1 MKLRPALSIYLYI
14 LLSLPSFCL
23 GEGVFISEKNAEA
36 HTLLKPFFYA
46 IEDSSDNYSA
56 KDILHKQQSDFSLL
70 EQLKLSAPDHTIWL
84 KTTIQTSK
92 DLLHRD
98 FHLSFDHLT
107 FVDLYLFKDDSLVTH
122 RQAGVFRKQSEIS
135 AGDQRLGFNLLLNKA
150 SNYQLL
156 LKIKHT
162 KKYPP
167 IFNFQLQD
175 AYAYLVTNRNLDL
188 TNAWLQGALAILF
201 LYACIS
207 WLVNRYRP
215 FVWVAL
221 FLLLIGLYGFSLQ
234 PQYIDLL
241 FPSYPETGWLLVLV
255 YLHSGIISFY
265 LLMADFL
272 EIKKNDAT
280 LYRCLM
286 YVIKA
291 IPFFTLL
298 CLTNN
303 ILTSNYY
310 LTNQINLYISIV
322 HLSCIGYTFFTLWN
336 KLDSGQ
342 RFLLYGIIVF
352 AAGAIALVG
361 ITFVLN
367 EQGFIYAPIITKTT
381 IILIAILFLA
391 GIGRKLRQHE
401 QEKIATL
408 KLLNKLHSEHNVL
421 IEHKVEERTIELQAM
436 NSKLTL
442 QQEELIS
449 QHNHIQTLM
458 DELNHRVKNNLQM
471 LYSLSTFQLP
481 QIQNEKGKQVLNE
494 MRSRIKAMML
504 VNEHLNTETEKQF
517 VQVSS
522 LTKEIKQHIQYIYD
536 PQRTVKIEL
545 DIPDNF
551 SLSTKHSL
559 PFGLILT
566 ELFTNTFK
574 HAFEP
579 EYIAPSIKIGIFL
592 AEEEIQLTYKDN
604 GKGAEKLD
612 TRSSMG
618 ISLIHDLARQL
629 KGQLQINTNSG
640 FNYLFTFPKH

>member
-1 MKLRPALSIYLYI
+1 MKLTSALHLCLYI

-23 GEGVFISEKNAEA
+23 GKGILISEKDIGTEIS
-36 HTLLKPFFYA
+36 LKPFFYA
-46 IEDSSDNYSA
+46 VEDSLDKYSA
-56 KDILHKQQSDFSLL
+56 TDILHKQQSNFDHL
-70 EQLKLSAPDHTIWL
+70 EQLKLTAPDHTVWL
-84 KTTIQTSK
+84 KTVIQTSN
-92 DLLHRD
+92 DLSHTD
-98 FHLSFDHLT
+98 FCLSFNYLT
-107 FVDLYLFKDDSLVTH
+107 FVDLYLFKDDTLVAH
-122 RQAGVFRKQSEIS
+122 RKGGVFRKRSEIS
-135 AGDQRLGFNLLLNKA
+135 IKDQRLAFSLSFSKS

-156 LKIKHT
+156 LKVKHT
-162 KKYPP
+162 KKFPP

-175 AYAYLVTNRNLDL
+175 AYTHLQLNKNLEL

-215 FVWVAL
+215 FIWVAS

-255 YLHSGIISFY
+255 YLHFGIVSFY
-265 LLMADFL
+265 MLMVDFL
-272 EIKKNDAT
+272 EIKKNDAV
-280 LYRCLM
+280 LYRLIM
-286 YVIKA
+286 YFIKG
-291 IPFFTLL
+291 IPFFTVL

-310 LTNQINLYISIV
+310 LTNQINLYISLV
-322 HLSCIGYTFFTLWN
+322 HLFCIGYTFFILWN
-336 KLDSGQ
+336 KLDSSQ

-352 AAGAIALVG
+352 AIGAVALVG
-361 ITFVLN
+361 VTFILN

-381 IILIAILFLA
+381 IILITILFLA

-408 KLLNKLHSEHNVL
+408 KLLNKLHSEHNTL

-504 VNEHLNTETEKQF
+504 VNEHLNTETKEQS

-536 PQRTVKIEL
+536 PQQKVKIDL
-545 DIPDNF
+545 DIPGNF
-551 SLSTKHSL
+551 LLSTKHSL

-574 HAFEP
+574 HAFER
-579 EYIAPSIKIGIFL
+579 EHIAPSIKIEIL
-592 AEEEIQLTYKDN
+592 LSKEEIHLNYKDN

-612 TRSSMG
+612 TRASMG
-618 ISLIHDLARQL
+618 ISLIRDLARQL

-640 FNYLFTFPKH
+640 FHYFFTFPKH

>member
-1 MKLRPALSIYLYI
+1 MKLTSALSICLCI
-14 LLSLPSFCL
+14 LLSFPSFCL
-23 GEGVFISEKNAEA
+23 GKVIFISEKNVGT
-36 HTLLKPFFYA
+36 HISLKPFFYA
-46 IEDSSDNYSA
+46 IEDSLAKYSPL
-56 KDILHKQQSDFSLL
+56 DILDKPQSAFSPLKQF
-70 EQLKLSAPDHTIWL
+70 KLDVPDHTVWL
-84 KTTIQTSK
+84 KTNIRTSK
-92 DLLHRD
+92 DLLHTD
-98 FHLSFDHLT
+98 FSLSFNHLT
-107 FVDLYLFKDDSLVTH
+107 FVDLYLFKNDTLVTH
-122 RQAGVFRKQSEIS
+122 RKGGVFRKRSEIS
-135 AGDQRLGFNLLLNKA
+135 AQDERLKFNLSLSKV
-150 SNYQLL
+150 SKYQLL
-156 LKIKHT
+156 LKVKHT

-167 IFNFQLQD
+167 TFNFQLQD
-175 AYAYLVTNRNLDL
+175 AYTYLVLNRSLDL
-188 TNAWLQGALAILF
+188 TNAWLQGALAILL
-201 LYACIS
+201 LYSCIS
-207 WLVNRYRP
+207 WMVNRYRP

-221 FLLLIGLYGFSLQ
+221 FLLFIGLYGFSLQ

-241 FPSYPETGWLLVLV
+241 FPFHPETGWLLVLV

-265 LLMADFL
+265 LLMVDFL
-272 EIKKNDAT
+272 EIKKNDIV
-280 LYRCLM
+280 LYRCLI
-286 YVIKA
+286 YIIKA

-310 LTNQINLYISIV
+310 LTNQINLYISVI
-322 HLSCIGYTFFTLWN
+322 HLFCIAYTFFTLWN

-361 ITFVLN
+361 VTFILK
-367 EQGFIYAPIITKTT
+367 EQSFIYAPLITKTA
-381 IILIAILFLA
+381 IILITILFLA

-408 KLLNKLHSEHNVL
+408 KLLNKLHNEHNTL
-421 IEHKVEERTIELQAM
+421 IEHKVEERTLELQAM
-436 NSKLTL
+436 NSKLTH
-442 QQEELIS
+442 QQDELIS

-458 DELNHRVKNNLQM
+458 EELNHRVKNNLQM

-481 QIQNEKGKQVLNE
+481 QIQNDKGKQVINE

-504 VNEHLNTETEKQF
+504 VNEHLNTATEQ
-517 VQVSS
+517 QSIQISS

-536 PQRTVKIEL
+536 PQQTVKIEL
-545 DIPDNF
+545 DIPDHF

-579 EYIAPSIKIGIFL
+579 EHKTPSIKIRIL
-592 AEEEIQLTYKDN
+592 LYEREIQLSYKDN
-604 GKGAEKLD
+604 GKGVVKLETD
-612 TRSSMG
+612 SSMG
-618 ISLIHDLARQL
+618 ISLIRDLARQL

-640 FNYLFTFPKH
+640 FNYFFTFPKH